1 MTEALLL
8 ENATLGKALERS
20 RALARNRHFSCLG
33 LWLATLTLPAFGAI
47 AMDVIGNS
55 VVDFVLQMGRPT
67 GELFEHGG
75 SGFAVL
81 GALLCVPAAAAMRFL
96 YYIDLRT
103 RKEGWDIQLRFVAL
117 AEQASSGRRFA
128 A

>member
-1 MTEALLL
+1 M
-8 ENATLGKALERS
+8 
-20 RALARNRHFSCLG
+20 
-33 LWLATLTLPAFGAI
+33 
-47 AMDVIGNS
+47 
-55 VVDFVLQMGRPT
+55 
-67 GELFEHGG
+67 
-75 SGFAVL
+75 L
-81 GALLCVPAAAAMRFL
+81 GALLCIPVAAAMRFL